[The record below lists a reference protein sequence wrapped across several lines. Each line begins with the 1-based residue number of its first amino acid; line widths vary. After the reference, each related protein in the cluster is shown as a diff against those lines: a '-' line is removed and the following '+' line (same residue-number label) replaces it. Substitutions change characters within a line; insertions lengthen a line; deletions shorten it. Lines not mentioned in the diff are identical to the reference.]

1 MSTIGAFTV
10 GVARHS
16 RREVAEFDASAKL
29 ISCTEVY
36 SFFLDAGKLP
46 HLGTPPDSSS
56 AAVTGLPAAGSA
68 HPANSAI
75 TVRSY
80 SFTAT
85 SDNKTGY
92 DAWECAVR
100 YDAKDVA
107 GTGGSGESYRYT
119 AKRLGTVECSVDLV
133 ADAKTG
139 EPVVNAAG
147 DVFDSVPQR
156 TIFSPVVEWRRKQ
169 KSSPAALCELSG
181 TVNASEFTALGV
193 TFPPRTGRLYVSADW
208 TPGDDDWPWEV
219 TYRIE
224 GRNLYVE
231 IDGSPVNI
239 GWDEA
244 FLECGYRYVETVGG
258 KLVRFMDEDEETG
271 QLRPSAMPQLL
282 KADGTDGRGY
292 PPVIR
297 RVATAKGSDWSGL
310 NAPAS

>member
-16 RREVAEFDASAKL
+16 RRDGAEFDESAKL

-36 SFFLDAGKLP
+36 SFFLQAGKLP
-46 HLGTPPDSSS
+46 HIGTAPDSSS
-56 AAVTGLPAAGSA
+56 SAVTGLPAAGAS
-68 HPANSAI
+68 HPANAAI

-85 SDNKTGY
+85 SDNKTGH
-92 DAWECAVR
+92 DAWECAVS
-100 YDAKDVA
+100 YAAKDVA

-119 AKRLGTVECSVDLV
+119 AKRLGTVECSVDLI
-133 ADAKTG
+133 ADAATG
-139 EPVVNAAG
+139 APVVNAVG

-156 TIFSPVVEWRRKQ
+156 TIFSPCVEWRRKQ
-169 KSSPAALCELSG
+169 TASPAALCELAG
-181 TVNASEFTALGV
+181 TVNASDFTALGV
-193 TFPPRTGRLYVSADW
+193 TFPARTGRLFVSAEW
-208 TPGDDDWPWEV
+208 APGDENWPWEV

-231 IDGSPVNI
+231 IDGIVANI

-244 FLECGYRYVETVGG
+244 FLQCGYRYRETVGG
-258 KLVRFMDEDEETG
+258 KIVRFMDEDEETG
-271 QLRPSAMPQLL
+271 QARPSAMPHPL

-292 PPVIR
+292 PPAIR
-297 RVATAKGSDWSGL
+297 IVTTAKVSDWSGL

>member
-16 RREVAEFDASAKL
+16 RRESAEFDENAQL

-36 SFFLDAGKLP
+36 SFFLEAGKLP
-46 HLGTPPDSSS
+46 HIGTPPDSSS
-56 AAVTGLPAAGSA
+56 SAVTGLPAAGSA
-68 HPANSAI
+68 HPANAAI
-75 TVRSY
+75 IVQSY

-85 SDNKTGY
+85 SDNKTGH

-100 YDAKDVA
+100 YDLKFVTDD
-107 GTGGSGESYRYT
+107 SGESYRYT
-119 AKRLGTVECSVDLV
+119 AKRLGTVECSVDLI
-133 ADAKTG
+133 ADAETG

-147 DVFDSVPQR
+147 DPFDSVPQR
-156 TIFSPVVEWRRKQ
+156 TIFSPAVEWRRKQ
-169 KSSPAALCELSG
+169 ATSPAALCELSG

-193 TFPPRTGRLYVSADW
+193 TFPPRTGRLFVSADW
-208 TPGDDDWPWEV
+208 SPGDEHWPWEV

-231 IDGSPVNI
+231 IDEIPVNI

-244 FLECGYRYVETVGG
+244 FLECGYKYLETVGG
-258 KLVRFMDEDEETG
+258 KKVRFMDADEETG
-271 QLRPSAMPQLL
+271 QLRPSAMPQPLR
-282 KADGTDGRGY
+282 ADGTDGRRY
-292 PPVIR
+292 PPAIR
-297 RVATAKGSDWSGL
+297 RVATARESDWSGL

>member
-16 RREVAEFDASAKL
+16 RRDGAEFDASAKL

-36 SFFLDAGKLP
+36 SFFLAAGKLP
-46 HLGTPPDSSS
+46 HIGSAPDSSS
-56 AAVTGLPAAGSA
+56 SAVTGLPAAGSA
-68 HPANSAI
+68 HPANAAI

-85 SDNKTGY
+85 SDNKTGH

-100 YDAKDVA
+100 YDVKDVA

-119 AKRLGTVECSVDLV
+119 AKRLGTVECSVDLI
-133 ADAKTG
+133 ADAETG
-139 EPVVNAAG
+139 APVVNAAG

-156 TIFSPVVEWRRKQ
+156 TIFSPAVEWRRKQ
-169 KSSPAALCELSG
+169 TASPAALCELSG
-181 TVNASEFTALGV
+181 TLNASEFTALGV
-193 TFPPRTGRLYVSADW
+193 TFPPRTGRLFVSADW
-208 TPGDDDWPWEV
+208 TPGDEDWPWEV

-244 FLECGYRYVETVGG
+244 FLECGYKYVETVGG
-258 KLVRFMDEDEETG
+258 KIVRFMDEDEETG
-271 QLRPSAMPQLL
+271 ELRPSAMPQPL

-292 PPVIR
+292 PPAIR
-297 RVATAKGSDWSGL
+297 RVATAKGSSWSGL

>member
-16 RREVAEFDASAKL
+16 RRESAEFDENAQL

-36 SFFLDAGKLP
+36 SFFLEAGKLP
-46 HLGTPPDSSS
+46 HIGTPPDSSS
-56 AAVTGLPAAGSA
+56 SAVTGLPAAGSA
-68 HPANSAI
+68 HPANAAI
-75 TVRSY
+75 IVQSY

-85 SDNKTGY
+85 SDNKTGH

-100 YDAKDVA
+100 YDLKFVSD
-107 GTGGSGESYRYT
+107 TDESGESYRYT

-133 ADAKTG
+133 ADAETG

-147 DVFDSVPQR
+147 DPFDSVPQR
-156 TIFSPVVEWRRKQ
+156 TIFSPAVEWRRKQ
-169 KSSPAALCELSG
+169 TAPPAALCELSG

-193 TFPPRTGRLYVSADW
+193 TFPPRTGRLFVSADW
-208 TPGDDDWPWEV
+208 SPGDEHWPWEV

-231 IDGSPVNI
+231 IDEIPVNI

-244 FLECGYRYVETVGG
+244 FLECGYKYLETVGG
-258 KLVRFMDEDEETG
+258 KAVRFMDEDEETG
-271 QLRPSAMPQLL
+271 QLRPSAMPQPLTIF
-282 KADGTDGRGY
+282 GTDGRGY
-292 PPVIR
+292 PPAIR
-297 RVATAKGSDWSGL
+297 RVATARESDWSGL